1 MSPSELLSQV
11 TDPNVIRDHFD
22 WHVKQGLAVVLMM
35 ASGDGDSY
43 VRARLT
49 GFDSDDMT
57 AVCTGVRGVV
67 KGQSLAYTLIGTTA
81 KGANFLASGTMQ
93 PYSGTVDCFKLS
105 FPEALD
111 ISQSRDSYRC
121 PAPTSHFLHFKPTDA
136 HLSNVVCKVQNLSLG
151 GLAVEW
157 NINGNPSVPLPGTIA
172 QNVTLV
178 TSDDSI
184 LLGNLCIAH
193 ATRRKNHVVLGM
205 KFERDVPR
213 QYGSLVLNA
222 QRFNYLA

>member
-35 ASGDGDSY
+35 APGDGDSC

-49 GFDSDDMT
+49 GFDADGLT
-57 AVCTGVRGVV
+57 AVFTGVRGVV
-67 KGQSLAYTLIGTTA
+67 RGQSLAYTLIGTTA

-93 PYSGTVDCFKLS
+93 PYSGAVDCFKLS
-105 FPEALD
+105 FPVALD

-121 PAPTSHFLHFKPTDA
+121 PAPTSHFLHFNSSDV
-136 HLSNVVCKVQNLSLG
+136 HHSDVVCKVQNLSLG

-157 NINGNPSVPLPGTIA
+157 NINGSPSVPLPGTIA
-172 QNVTLV
+172 QNAILV
-178 TSDDSI
+178 ASDDSI
-184 LLGNLCIAH
+184 LLGKLRIAH
-193 ATRRKNHVVLGM
+193 VTHRKNHVVLGM

-213 QYGSLVLNA
+213 QYGALVLNA